1 MAVSRPPSE
10 EDARAIADAAA
21 DVAAARRSLEVALA
35 RRDAAIVAAYRR
47 GATAGPL
54 AKAAG
59 VHNQLVYKI
68 LRDADA
74 SAGGYRGA
82 GKPD

>member
-1 MAVSRPPSE
+1 MAVARKPSE
-10 EDARAIADAAA
+10 EDARIIAEAAA
-21 DVAAARRSLEVALA
+21 EVAAARKALDKA
-35 RRDAAIVAAYRR
+35 LNLRDQAIVAAYER

-68 LRDADA
+68 LRDANA

-82 GKPD
+82 KE

>member
-1 MAVSRPPSE
+1 MSRPPSE
-10 EDARAIADAAA
+10 DDARAIAEAAA
-21 DVAAARRSLEVALA
+21 DVAEARRRLDEALA
-35 RRDAAIVAAYRR
+35 RRDAAIVAAYGR

-74 SAGGYRGA
+74 AAGGYRGSGSA
-82 GKPD
+82 DD

>member
-21 DVAAARRSLEVALA
+21 DVAAARRSLEVTLA

-74 SAGGYRGA
+74 SAGGYRGG
-82 GKPD
+82 GKPG